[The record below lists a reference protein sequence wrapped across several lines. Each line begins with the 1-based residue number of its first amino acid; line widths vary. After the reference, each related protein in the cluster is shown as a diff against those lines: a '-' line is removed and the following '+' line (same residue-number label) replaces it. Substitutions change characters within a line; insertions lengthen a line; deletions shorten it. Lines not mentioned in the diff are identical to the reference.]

1 MPQAAALPPL
11 PPQRRGA
18 SPPSPPPAEQG
29 WRRHLYTAVALALA
43 IGFVVVFFT
52 GRIDDKHIALV
63 APRVGPQGAQLD
75 AMVPRVAQRTGATRG
90 TVRRIAY
97 LLACS
102 GQPGAATMEPMLQR
116 AAGLSQ
122 AQRLT
127 PREAALIVL
136 GDSPVH
142 SSSKPIKDC

>member
-1 MPQAAALPPL
+1 MPQAAALPQL
-11 PPQRRGA
+11 PPQARSA
-18 SPPSPPPAEQG
+18 VPPPAPVEPG
-29 WRRHLYTAVALALA
+29 WRRHLYTAIALLLAAL
-43 IGFVVVFFT
+43 FVVVFFT
-52 GRIDDKHIALV
+52 GRIDAKHIALV
-63 APRVGPQGAQLD
+63 APRVGLQGPQLD
-75 AMVPRVAQRTGATRG
+75 ALVPRVAESTGATRG

-102 GQPGAATMEPMLQR
+102 GQPTAATMEPMLRQ

-122 AQRLT
+122 VRRLT
-127 PREAALIVL
+127 PREATLLVL